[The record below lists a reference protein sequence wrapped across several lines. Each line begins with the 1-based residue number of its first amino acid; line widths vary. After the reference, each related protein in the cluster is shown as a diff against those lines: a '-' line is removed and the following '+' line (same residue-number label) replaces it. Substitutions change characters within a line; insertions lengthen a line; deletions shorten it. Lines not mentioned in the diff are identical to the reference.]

1 MDTLQE
7 CLMCCDKL
15 IDLINLELKSMN
27 DIMRGDLFDSY
38 VSIVEN
44 EVQELRDIRQ
54 ELQAL

>member
-27 DIMRGDLFDSY
+27 DIMCGDLFDSY
-38 VSIVEN
+38 VTIVED
-44 EVQELRDIRQ
+44 EIQELRDIRQ